1 MTTCIMS
8 SLPGNAAAPAT
19 MGAPTAIPP
28 LATKPRPQTCCALPQ
43 GVGAYSSARITY
55 KSPAFA
61 LSALGGAASWGE
73 AMRAQPTESVAAHS
87 AASIGAQAA
96 ANTSAQGAASSW
108 AQRTA
113 YTGAQATAT
122 TRVQPA
128 ESVVAPS
135 ATTCGALADDSAC
148 AQRAALNSALAAE
161 GARAQGNAVLAP
173 EMAGVHRAGV
183 TRTQGV
189 WAQQAAASGVQS
201 GERTCA
207 MCFRNVLWEQNL
219 TAYQSTGLIPPATE
233 TAASEALALPPTLL
247 KAIAQEMAAKKLAF
261 NAEAAHGTF
270 GARVL
275 GATLP
280 DDLLCG
286 AAEAVDG
293 PTLALWARDL
303 AGAGAPYLPAD
314 ASAALVVNETRR
326 DLRRASAQDTLAAS
340 RSGWTPLDDTAL
352 LAPLDPVEPVPLIE
366 LGQAGVRWD
375 DSPLSEPLP
384 RSWRLMSLLQ
394 AAPDLEPDME
404 RKLQAALEAQAAYAE
419 LCHDWRSYDGLGESG
434 YGDSGL
440 GPWAWNDDLLPDP
453 PFLSQA
459 DLDWIADGWN
469 DSSTPLAA
477 ATIPVQLPLKE
488 QVRRRQE
495 REQEEERRQR
505 KECCS
510 GELHPVG
517 VLACSSMAELSEARS
532 ASLACAATAS
542 ELRPADVA
550 AELRSADVAA
560 ELRSADVASE
570 LGGPG
575 ALWSAAEPHSSLL
588 GGCYD

>member
-19 MGAPTAIPP
+19 MGAPTALPP
-28 LATKPRPQTCCALPQ
+28 LAAKPRPQTCCALPQ
-43 GVGAYSSARITY
+43 GVGAYTSARITY
-55 KSPAFA
+55 EYPAFT
-61 LSALGGAASWGE
+61 LSALGEVASWAE
-73 AMRAQPTESVAAHS
+73 TTRTQPADSVAAPR
-87 AASIGAQAA
+87 AASSAAQAA
-96 ANTSAQGAASSW
+96 ANTGAQGAASSW
-108 AQRTA
+108 AQRVAVT
-113 YTGAQATAT
+113 ATAT
-122 TRVQPA
+122 TSAQPA
-128 ESVVAPS
+128 AGVLAPS
-135 ATTCGALADDSAC
+135 AMASSTQADDSVG
-148 AQRAALNSALAAE
+148 AQRVALNSALTAE

-207 MCFRNVLWEQNL
+207 SCFRNVLWEQNL
-219 TAYQSTGLIPPATE
+219 AAYQSTGLIPPAT
-233 TAASEALALPPTLL
+233 EALALPPTLL

-280 DDLLCG
+280 DDLLSG
-286 AAEAVDG
+286 AAAAVDG

-352 LAPLDPVEPVPLIE
+352 LAPLDPAEPVPLIE

-510 GELHPVG
+510 GALRPVG

-550 AELRSADVAA
+550 AELRP
-560 ELRSADVASE
+560 ADVASE

-575 ALWSAAEPHSSLL
+575 VLWSCAEPHSSLL

>member
-8 SLPGNAAAPAT
+8 SLPTPVAAPAT
-19 MGAPTAIPP
+19 MGAPIALPP
-28 LATKPRPQTCCALPQ
+28 LSAKTRPQTCCALPQ
-43 GVGAYSSARITY
+43 GVGAYVSARITY
-55 KSPAFA
+55 EYPAFT

-73 AMRAQPTESVAAHS
+73 AMRAQPTERIVAPR
-87 AASIGAQAA
+87 AASTGAQVVATTCA
-96 ANTSAQGAASSW
+96 HGSASSW
-108 AQRTA
+108 GQRVT
-113 YTGAQATAT
+113 
-122 TRVQPA
+122 
-128 ESVVAPS
+128 
-135 ATTCGALADDSAC
+135 
-148 AQRAALNSALAAE
+148 LNSALAAE
-161 GARAQGNAVLAP
+161 GARTQGNVVPAP
-173 EMAGVHRAGV
+173 EMAGAHRAGV
-183 TRTQGV
+183 TRTQGA
-189 WAQQAAASGVQS
+189 WAQQAAATGALS

-207 MCFRNVLWEQNL
+207 SCFRNVLWEQNL
-219 TAYQSTGLIPPATE
+219 AAYQSTGLIPPAT
-233 TAASEALALPPTLL
+233 EALALPPTLL

-280 DDLLCG
+280 DDLLSG
-286 AAEAVDG
+286 AAAAVDG

-326 DLRRASAQDTLAAS
+326 DLRRASAQETLAAS
-340 RSGWTPLDDTAL
+340 RSGWIPLDDAAL

-375 DSPLSEPLP
+375 DSPLTEPLP

-394 AAPDLEPDME
+394 AAPDLDPDME

-434 YGDSGL
+434 FGDSGL
-440 GPWAWNDDLLPDP
+440 GPWAWDDDLLPDP

-469 DSSTPLAA
+469 DSSAPLAA

-495 REQEEERRQR
+495 REQEEERRQS
-505 KECCS
+505 KEYCS
-510 GELHPVG
+510 SALLPVG
-517 VLACSSMAELSEARS
+517 VLPNSIEAGLSEARS
-532 ASLACAATAS
+532 ARMACATGS
-542 ELRPADVA
+542 ELRPVSVSS
-550 AELRSADVAA
+550 ELRP
-560 ELRSADVASE
+560 ADVASE
-570 LGGPG
+570 LGGPSV
-575 ALWSAAEPHSSLL
+575 LWSCAEPHSSLL

>member
-1 MTTCIMS
+1 MTTCIMP
-8 SLPGNAAAPAT
+8 SLPTTVIAPAT
-19 MGAPTAIPP
+19 MGAPTALPP
-28 LATKPRPQTCCALPQ
+28 LAAKTRPQTCCALPQ
-43 GVGAYSSARITY
+43 GVGAYTSARITY

-73 AMRAQPTESVAAHS
+73 AMRAQPTERIVAPRAVSS
-87 AASIGAQAA
+87 AAQAA
-96 ANTSAQGAASSW
+96 ATTSAHGSASSG
-108 AQRTA
+108 AQRVA
-113 YTGAQATAT
+113 FTGAQATAT
-122 TRVQPA
+122 ISAQLA
-128 ESVVAPS
+128 ESVVAQS
-135 ATTCGALADDSAC
+135 AAASDAQADDSAC

-161 GARAQGNAVLAP
+161 HTQGNAAS
-173 EMAGVHRAGV
+173 ETASAHGAGA
-183 TRTQGV
+183 TCTQGV
-189 WAQQAAASGVQS
+189 WAQQAAATGVQS

-233 TAASEALALPPTLL
+233 GAASEALALPPTLL

-286 AAEAVDG
+286 AAAAVDG

-510 GELHPVG
+510 GALRPVG
-517 VLACSSMAELSEARS
+517 VLAHSSEAGLSEARS

-542 ELRPADVA
+542 AWRP
-550 AELRSADVAA
+550 
-560 ELRSADVASE
+560 ADVASE
-570 LGGPG
+570 LRDPG

>member
-1 MTTCIMS
+1 MTTCIMP
-8 SLPGNAAAPAT
+8 SLPTTVIAPAT
-19 MGAPTAIPP
+19 IGVPTALPP
-28 LATKPRPQTCCALPQ
+28 LAAKPRPQTCCALPQ
-43 GVGAYSSARITY
+43 GVGAYTSARITY
-55 KSPAFA
+55 EYPAFT
-61 LSALGGAASWGE
+61 LSALGEVASWAE
-73 AMRAQPTESVAAHS
+73 TTRTQPADSVAAPR
-87 AASIGAQAA
+87 AASSAAQAA
-96 ANTSAQGAASSW
+96 ANTGAQGAASSW
-108 AQRTA
+108 AQRAAVTD
-113 YTGAQATAT
+113 AQATAT
-122 TRVQPA
+122 ISAQLA
-128 ESVVAPS
+128 ESVVAQR
-135 ATTCGALADDSAC
+135 ATASGAQADDSAC

-161 GARAQGNAVLAP
+161 HTQGNAALAP
-173 EMAGVHRAGV
+173 ETAGAHGAGV
-183 TRTQGV
+183 TRTQGA
-189 WAQQAAASGVQS
+189 WTQQAAATGAQS

-207 MCFRNVLWEQNL
+207 SCFRNVLWEQNL
-219 TAYQSTGLIPPATE
+219 AAYQSTGLIPPAVE
-233 TAASEALALPPTLL
+233 GAASEALALPPTLL

-280 DDLLCG
+280 DDLLSG
-286 AAEAVDG
+286 AAAAVDG

-394 AAPDLEPDME
+394 AAPDLKPDME

-434 YGDSGL
+434 FSDCGL
-440 GPWAWNDDLLPDP
+440 GPWAWDADLMPDP

-510 GELHPVG
+510 GALRPVG

-542 ELRPADVA
+542 ALRP
-550 AELRSADVAA
+550 
-560 ELRSADVASE
+560 ADVASE

-575 ALWSAAEPHSSLL
+575 VLWSCAEPQSSLL

>member
-8 SLPGNAAAPAT
+8 SLPGTAAAPAT
-19 MGAPTAIPP
+19 MGAPTALPP
-28 LATKPRPQTCCALPQ
+28 LAAKPRPQTCCALPQ
-43 GVGAYSSARITY
+43 GVGAYASARITY

-61 LSALGGAASWGE
+61 LSALGDVASWGE
-73 AMRAQPTESVAAHS
+73 AMRAQPTLCVAAPR
-87 AASIGAQAA
+87 AASSAVQAA
-96 ANTSAQGAASSW
+96 ANTGAQGTASSW
-108 AQRTA
+108 GQRA
-113 YTGAQATAT
+113 AFTGTQATAT
-122 TRVQPA
+122 TRAQPA
-128 ESVVAPS
+128 AGVLAPS
-135 ATTCGALADDSAC
+135 ATTSGAQVDDSVGV
-148 AQRAALNSALAAE
+148 QSVALNSTLDAE
-161 GARAQGNAVLAP
+161 GAHTQGNAAS
-173 EMAGVHRAGV
+173 ETAGTHGAGA
-183 TRTQGV
+183 TSTQDA
-189 WAQQAAASGVQS
+189 WTQQAAATGAQS
-201 GERTCA
+201 SERTHA
-207 MCFRNVLWEQNL
+207 ACFRNVLWEQNL
-219 TAYQSTGLIPPATE
+219 AAYQSTGLIPPAT
-233 TAASEALALPPTLL
+233 EALALPPTLL

-280 DDLLCG
+280 DDLLSG
-286 AAEAVDG
+286 AAAAVDG

-440 GPWAWNDDLLPDP
+440 GPWAWDDDLLPDP
-453 PFLSQA
+453 PFLSQT

-469 DSSTPLAA
+469 DSSAPLAA

-495 REQEEERRQR
+495 REQEEERRQS

-550 AELRSADVAA
+550 AELRSADVA
-560 ELRSADVASE
+560 SE

-575 ALWSAAEPHSSLL
+575 VLWSCAEPHSSLL

>member
-8 SLPGNAAAPAT
+8 SLPGTAAAPAT
-19 MGAPTAIPP
+19 MGAPTALPP
-28 LATKPRPQTCCALPQ
+28 LPAKPRPQTFCALPQ
-43 GVGAYSSARITY
+43 GVGAYASARITY
-55 KSPAFA
+55 EYPAFT
-61 LSALGGAASWGE
+61 LSALGEVASWAE
-73 AMRAQPTESVAAHS
+73 TTRTQPADSVAAPR
-87 AASIGAQAA
+87 AASSAAQAA
-96 ANTSAQGAASSW
+96 ANTGAQGAASSW
-108 AQRTA
+108 AQRVAVT
-113 YTGAQATAT
+113 ATAT
-122 TRVQPA
+122 TSAQPA
-128 ESVVAPS
+128 AGVLAPS
-135 ATTCGALADDSAC
+135 AMASSTQADDSAC
-148 AQRAALNSALAAE
+148 AQRAALNSTLAAE
-161 GARAQGNAVLAP
+161 HTQGNAAS
-173 EMAGVHRAGV
+173 ETAGAHGAGA
-183 TRTQGV
+183 TCTQGV
-189 WAQQAAASGVQS
+189 WAQQAAATGAQS
-201 GERTCA
+201 VDSTSA

-219 TAYQSTGLIPPATE
+219 AAYQSTGLIPPAT
-233 TAASEALALPPTLL
+233 EALALPPTLL

-280 DDLLCG
+280 DDLLSG

-326 DLRRASAQDTLAAS
+326 DLRRASAQDSLTAS
-340 RSGWTPLDDTAL
+340 RSGWTPLDDAAL

-375 DSPLSEPLP
+375 DSPLTEPLP
-384 RSWRLMSLLQ
+384 RSLRLMSLLQ

-404 RKLQAALEAQAAYAE
+404 CKLQAALEAQAAYAE

-434 YGDSGL
+434 FGDRGL
-440 GPWAWNDDLLPDP
+440 GPWAWDDDLLPDP

-495 REQEEERRQR
+495 REQEEERRQS
-505 KECCS
+505 KKSCS
-510 GELHPVG
+510 GALRPVG
-517 VLACSSMAELSEARS
+517 VLPSSSETVLSEAHS
-532 ASLACAATAS
+532 ASLACAARAS

-550 AELRSADVAA
+550 AELH
-560 ELRSADVASE
+560 
-570 LGGPG
+570 GPG
-575 ALWSAAEPHSSLL
+575 ALWSAAEPQSSLL

>member
-1 MTTCIMS
+1 MTTCIMP
-8 SLPGNAAAPAT
+8 SLPTPVAAPVT
-19 MGAPTAIPP
+19 MGAPTALPP
-28 LATKPRPQTCCALPQ
+28 LAAKPRSQTFCALPQ
-43 GVGAYSSARITY
+43 GVGAYASARITY
-55 KSPAFA
+55 KSPAFT

-73 AMRAQPTESVAAHS
+73 AMRAQPTERIVAPRAVSS
-87 AASIGAQAA
+87 AAQTAA
-96 ANTSAQGAASSW
+96 TTGAQGAASSW
-108 AQRTA
+108 SQRVAVT
-113 YTGAQATAT
+113 ATAN
-122 TRVQPA
+122 TRAQPA
-128 ESVVAPS
+128 ESVVAPR
-135 ATTCGALADDSAC
+135 ATTSGALADDSAC

-161 GARAQGNAVLAP
+161 GAHTQGNAALAL
-173 EMAGVHRAGV
+173 EMAGAHSAGV
-183 TRTQGV
+183 TRTQGA
-189 WAQQAAASGVQS
+189 WAQRAAASVAQS

-207 MCFRNVLWEQNL
+207 SYFRNVLWEQNL
-219 TAYQSTGLIPPATE
+219 AAYQSTGLIPP
-233 TAASEALALPPTLL
+233 ASEALALPPTLL
-247 KAIAQEMAAKKLAF
+247 EAIAQEMAAKKLAF

-280 DDLLCG
+280 DDLLSG
-286 AAEAVDG
+286 TAEAVDG
-293 PTLALWARDL
+293 STLALWARDL

-340 RSGWTPLDDTAL
+340 RSGWTPLDDAAL

-434 YGDSGL
+434 FGNSGL
-440 GPWAWNDDLLPDP
+440 GPWSWDDDLLPDP

-469 DSSTPLAA
+469 DSSSPLTA

-495 REQEEERRQR
+495 REQEEECRQS

-510 GELHPVG
+510 GKLRPVDM
-517 VLACSSMAELSEARS
+517 LPRSSVAELSEARS
-532 ASLACAATAS
+532 ANLACAATGSELHPADVVS

-550 AELRSADVAA
+550 SELR
-560 ELRSADVASE
+560 
-570 LGGPG
+570 GPG
-575 ALWSAAEPHSSLL
+575 ALWSCAEPQSSLL

>member
-19 MGAPTAIPP
+19 MGAPTALPP
-28 LATKPRPQTCCALPQ
+28 LAAKPRPQTFCALPQ
-43 GVGAYSSARITY
+43 GVGAYTSARITY
-55 KSPAFA
+55 EYPAFT
-61 LSALGGAASWGE
+61 LSALGEVASWAE
-73 AMRAQPTESVAAHS
+73 TTRTQPADSVAAPR
-87 AASIGAQAA
+87 AASSAAQAA
-96 ANTSAQGAASSW
+96 ATTSAQGAASSG
-108 AQRTA
+108 AQRVA
-113 YTGAQATAT
+113 FTGAQATAT
-122 TRVQPA
+122 TSAQPA
-128 ESVVAPS
+128 AGVLAPS
-135 ATTCGALADDSAC
+135 AMASSTQADDSVG
-148 AQRAALNSALAAE
+148 AQRVALNSALAAE
-161 GARAQGNAVLAP
+161 HSQGNAAS
-173 EMAGVHRAGV
+173 ETAGTHGAGA
-183 TRTQGV
+183 TRTQDA
-189 WAQQAAASGVQS
+189 WTQQAAATGAQS
-201 GERTCA
+201 SERTHA
-207 MCFRNVLWEQNL
+207 ACFLNVLWEQNL
-219 TAYQSTGLIPPATE
+219 AAYQSTGLIPPAT
-233 TAASEALALPPTLL
+233 EALALPPTLL

-270 GARVL
+270 GARLL

-280 DDLLCG
+280 DDLLSG

-293 PTLALWARDL
+293 PTLALWACDL

-314 ASAALVVNETRR
+314 ASAALVVNETHR
-326 DLRRASAQDTLAAS
+326 DLRRASAHDTLAAS
-340 RSGWTPLDDTAL
+340 RSGWTPLDDAAL

-375 DSPLSEPLP
+375 DSPLTEPLP

-404 RKLQAALEAQAAYAE
+404 RKLQADLEAQAAYAE

-510 GELHPVG
+510 GALRPVG
-517 VLACSSMAELSEARS
+517 VLAHSSEAGLSEAHS

-575 ALWSAAEPHSSLL
+575 ALWSCAEPHSSLL

>member
-1 MTTCIMS
+1 MTTCIMP
-8 SLPGNAAAPAT
+8 SLPTTVIAPAT
-19 MGAPTAIPP
+19 IGVPTALPP
-28 LATKPRPQTCCALPQ
+28 LAAKPRPQTFCALPQ
-43 GVGAYSSARITY
+43 GVGAYTSARITY
-55 KSPAFA
+55 EYPAFT
-61 LSALGGAASWGE
+61 LSALGEVASWAE
-73 AMRAQPTESVAAHS
+73 TTRTQPADSVAAPR
-87 AASIGAQAA
+87 AASSAAQAA
-96 ANTSAQGAASSW
+96 ANTGAQGAASSW
-108 AQRTA
+108 AQRVAVT
-113 YTGAQATAT
+113 ATAT
-122 TRVQPA
+122 TSAQPA
-128 ESVVAPS
+128 AGVLAPS
-135 ATTCGALADDSAC
+135 AMASSTQADDSVG
-148 AQRAALNSALAAE
+148 AQRVALNSALAAE
-161 GARAQGNAVLAP
+161 HTQGNAALAP
-173 EMAGVHRAGV
+173 ETAGAHGAGV
-183 TRTQGV
+183 TRTQGA
-189 WAQQAAASGVQS
+189 WTQQAAATGAQS
-201 GERTCA
+201 SERTCA
-207 MCFRNVLWEQNL
+207 SCFRNVLWEQNL
-219 TAYQSTGLIPPATE
+219 AAYQSTGLIPPAVE
-233 TAASEALALPPTLL
+233 GAASEALALPPTLL

-280 DDLLCG
+280 DDLLSG
-286 AAEAVDG
+286 AAAAVDG

-375 DSPLSEPLP
+375 DSPLTEPLP

-394 AAPDLEPDME
+394 AALDLKPDME

-419 LCHDWRSYDGLGESG
+419 LCHDWRSYDGLGGSG

-440 GPWAWNDDLLPDP
+440 GLWAWDDDLLPDP

-495 REQEEERRQR
+495 REQEEERRQSKKSCYSALR
-505 KECCS
+505 
-510 GELHPVG
+510 PVG
-517 VLACSSMAELSEARS
+517 TLPCSSEAGLSEARS

-550 AELRSADVAA
+550 
-560 ELRSADVASE
+560 SE

-575 ALWSAAEPHSSLL
+575 VLWSCAEPHSSLL

>member
-61 LSALGGAASWGE
+61 LSALGDVASWGE

-96 ANTSAQGAASSW
+96 ANTSAQGAASLW

-122 TRVQPA
+122 TRAQPA
-128 ESVVAPS
+128 AGVLAPS
-135 ATTCGALADDSAC
+135 ATTSGAQVDDSVGV
-148 AQRAALNSALAAE
+148 QSVALNSTLDAE
-161 GARAQGNAVLAP
+161 GAHTQGNAAS
-173 EMAGVHRAGV
+173 ETAGTHGAGS
-183 TRTQGV
+183 TSTQDA
-189 WAQQAAASGVQS
+189 WTQQAAATGALSS
-201 GERTCA
+201 ERTHA
-207 MCFRNVLWEQNL
+207 ACFRNVLWEQNL
-219 TAYQSTGLIPPATE
+219 AAYQSTGLIPPAT
-233 TAASEALALPPTLL
+233 EALALPPTLL

-280 DDLLCG
+280 DDLLSG

-440 GPWAWNDDLLPDP
+440 GPWAWDDDLLPDP

-495 REQEEERRQR
+495 REQEEERRQS

-510 GELHPVG
+510 CALCPVDM
-517 VLACSSMAELSEARS
+517 LPCSSVAELSEARS

-550 AELRSADVAA
+550 SELRP
-560 ELRSADVASE
+560 ADVASE
-570 LGGPG
+570 LRGPG
-575 ALWSAAEPHSSLL
+575 ALWSAAEPQSSLL

>member
-1 MTTCIMS
+1 MTTCIMP

-19 MGAPTAIPP
+19 MGAPTALPP
-28 LATKPRPQTCCALPQ
+28 LAAKTRPQTCCALPQ
-43 GVGAYSSARITY
+43 GVGAYTSARITY
-55 KSPAFA
+55 ESHAFA

-73 AMRAQPTESVAAHS
+73 AMRTQSTERIVAPRAVSS
-87 AASIGAQAA
+87 AAQAA
-96 ANTSAQGAASSW
+96 ANTGAQGAASSW
-108 AQRTA
+108 AQRVAVT
-113 YTGAQATAT
+113 ATAT
-122 TRVQPA
+122 TSAQPA
-128 ESVVAPS
+128 ASVLAPS
-135 ATTCGALADDSAC
+135 AMASSTQADDSVG
-148 AQRAALNSALAAE
+148 AQRVALNSALTAE

-270 GARVL
+270 GARLL

-280 DDLLCG
+280 DDLLSG
-286 AAEAVDG
+286 AAAAVDG

-326 DLRRASAQDTLAAS
+326 DLRRASAHDTLAAS

-404 RKLQAALEAQAAYAE
+404 RKLQAALKAQAAYAE

-510 GELHPVG
+510 GALRPVG
-517 VLACSSMAELSEARS
+517 VLAHSSEAGLSEAHS

-550 AELRSADVAA
+550 
-560 ELRSADVASE
+560 SE
-570 LGGPG
+570 LGGPS
-575 ALWSAAEPHSSLL
+575 ALWSCAEPHSSLL

>member
-61 LSALGGAASWGE
+61 LSALGDVASWGE

-161 GARAQGNAVLAP
+161 GAHTQGNAVPAS
-173 EMAGVHRAGV
+173 EMAGAHGAGV

-189 WAQQAAASGVQS
+189 WAQQAATTGAQS

-207 MCFRNVLWEQNL
+207 SCFRDVLWEQNL
-219 TAYQSTGLIPPATE
+219 AAYQSTGLIPPATE
-233 TAASEALALPPTLL
+233 ALPPTLL

-280 DDLLCG
+280 DDLLSG
-286 AAEAVDG
+286 AAAAVDG

-326 DLRRASAQDTLAAS
+326 DLRRASAQDSLTAS
-340 RSGWTPLDDTAL
+340 RSGWTPLDDAAL

-440 GPWAWNDDLLPDP
+440 GPWAWDDDLLPDP

-469 DSSTPLAA
+469 DSSAPLAA

-495 REQEEERRQR
+495 REQEEERHQS
-505 KECCS
+505 KEYCS
-510 GELHPVG
+510 SALLPVG
-517 VLACSSMAELSEARS
+517 VLPNSIEAGLSEACS
-532 ASLACAATAS
+532 ARMACATGSELRPVSVSS

-550 AELRSADVAA
+550 SELR
-560 ELRSADVASE
+560 
-570 LGGPG
+570 GPG
-575 ALWSAAEPHSSLL
+575 ALWSCAEPHCSLL

>member
-1 MTTCIMS
+1 M
-8 SLPGNAAAPAT
+8 
-19 MGAPTAIPP
+19 
-28 LATKPRPQTCCALPQ
+28 
-43 GVGAYSSARITY
+43 
-55 KSPAFA
+55 
-61 LSALGGAASWGE
+61 
-73 AMRAQPTESVAAHS
+73 
-87 AASIGAQAA
+87 
-96 ANTSAQGAASSW
+96 
-108 AQRTA
+108 
-113 YTGAQATAT
+113 
-122 TRVQPA
+122 
-128 ESVVAPS
+128 
-135 ATTCGALADDSAC
+135 
-148 AQRAALNSALAAE
+148 
-161 GARAQGNAVLAP
+161 
-173 EMAGVHRAGV
+173 
-183 TRTQGV
+183 TRTQGA

-286 AAEAVDG
+286 AAAAVDG

-440 GPWAWNDDLLPDP
+440 GTWAWNDDLLPDP

-477 ATIPVQLPLKE
+477 STIPVQLPLKE

-510 GELHPVG
+510 GALRPVG
-517 VLACSSMAELSEARS
+517 VLAHSSEAGLSEARS
-532 ASLACAATAS
+532 ASLASAATAS
-542 ELRPADVA
+542 ELRSADVA

>member
-8 SLPGNAAAPAT
+8 SLPYNAAAPAT

-61 LSALGGAASWGE
+61 LSALGDVASWGE
-73 AMRAQPTESVAAHS
+73 AMRAQPTESVAAPR
-87 AASIGAQAA
+87 AASSAAQAA
-96 ANTSAQGAASSW
+96 ANTGAQGTASSW
-108 AQRTA
+108 GLRAA
-113 YTGAQATAT
+113 FTGTQATAT
-122 TRVQPA
+122 TRAQSAAGVLA
-128 ESVVAPS
+128 SS
-135 ATTCGALADDSAC
+135 ATTSGAQADDSVGV
-148 AQRAALNSALAAE
+148 QSVALSSALAAE
-161 GARAQGNAVLAP
+161 GAHTQGNAVPAP
-173 EMAGVHRAGV
+173 ETAGAHRAGV
-183 TRTQGV
+183 TRTQGAWTQQV
-189 WAQQAAASGVQS
+189 AATGAQSVDNTS
-201 GERTCA
+201 A

-219 TAYQSTGLIPPATE
+219 AAYQSTGLIPPATE
-233 TAASEALALPPTLL
+233 AAPESEALALPPTLL

-280 DDLLCG
+280 DDLLSG

-293 PTLALWARDL
+293 STLALWARDL

-326 DLRRASAQDTLAAS
+326 DLRRASAQDSLTAS
-340 RSGWTPLDDTAL
+340 RSGWTPLDDAAL

-366 LGQAGVRWD
+366 LGQAGLRWD

-404 RKLQAALEAQAAYAE
+404 RKLQAALKAQAAYAE
-419 LCHDWRSYDGLGESG
+419 LCHDWRSCDGLGESG

-440 GPWAWNDDLLPDP
+440 GPWAWDDDLLPDP
-453 PFLSQA
+453 PFLSQT

-469 DSSTPLAA
+469 DSSAPLAA

-495 REQEEERRQR
+495 REQEEERRQS

-542 ELRPADVA
+542 ALRPADVA
-550 AELRSADVAA
+550 SELRD
-560 ELRSADVASE
+560 
-570 LGGPG
+570 PG

>member
-1 MTTCIMS
+1 MTTCIMP
-8 SLPGNAAAPAT
+8 SLPTTVIAPAT
-19 MGAPTAIPP
+19 IGVPTALPP
-28 LATKPRPQTCCALPQ
+28 LAAKPRPQIFCALPQ
-43 GVGAYSSARITY
+43 GVGAYTSARITY
-55 KSPAFA
+55 EYPAFT
-61 LSALGGAASWGE
+61 LSALGEVASWAE
-73 AMRAQPTESVAAHS
+73 TTRTQPADSVAAPR
-87 AASIGAQAA
+87 AASSAAQAA
-96 ANTSAQGAASSW
+96 ANTGAQGAASSW
-108 AQRTA
+108 AQRVAVT
-113 YTGAQATAT
+113 ATAT
-122 TRVQPA
+122 TSAQPA
-128 ESVVAPS
+128 AGVLAPS
-135 ATTCGALADDSAC
+135 AMASSTQADDSVG
-148 AQRAALNSALAAE
+148 AQRVALNSALAAE
-161 GARAQGNAVLAP
+161 GAHTQGNAAS
-173 EMAGVHRAGV
+173 ETAGTHGAGA
-183 TRTQGV
+183 TSTQDA
-189 WAQQAAASGVQS
+189 WTQQAAATGAQS
-201 GERTCA
+201 SERTHA
-207 MCFRNVLWEQNL
+207 ACFRNVLWEQNL
-219 TAYQSTGLIPPATE
+219 AAYQSTGLIPPAT
-233 TAASEALALPPTLL
+233 EALALPPTLL

-280 DDLLCG
+280 DDLLSG
-286 AAEAVDG
+286 AAAAVDG

-440 GPWAWNDDLLPDP
+440 GPWAWDDDLLPDP
-453 PFLSQA
+453 PFLSQT

-469 DSSTPLAA
+469 DSSAPLAA
-477 ATIPVQLPLKE
+477 VTIPVQLPLKE

-495 REQEEERRQR
+495 REQEEERRQS

-542 ELRPADVA
+542 ALRPADVASELRPADVA
-550 AELRSADVAA
+550 SELRD
-560 ELRSADVASE
+560 
-570 LGGPG
+570 PG
-575 ALWSAAEPHSSLL
+575 ALWSAAEPQSSLL

>member
-1 MTTCIMS
+1 MTTCIMP

-19 MGAPTAIPP
+19 MGAPTALPP
-28 LATKPRPQTCCALPQ
+28 LAAKTRPQTCCALPQ
-43 GVGAYSSARITY
+43 GVGAYTSARITY
-55 KSPAFA
+55 ESHAFA

-73 AMRAQPTESVAAHS
+73 AMRTQSTERIVAPRAVSS
-87 AASIGAQAA
+87 AAQAA
-96 ANTSAQGAASSW
+96 ANTGAQGAASSW
-108 AQRTA
+108 AQRVAVT
-113 YTGAQATAT
+113 ATAT
-122 TRVQPA
+122 TSAQPA
-128 ESVVAPS
+128 ASVLAPS
-135 ATTCGALADDSAC
+135 AMASSTQADDSVG
-148 AQRAALNSALAAE
+148 AQRVALNSALTAE

-270 GARVL
+270 GARLL

-510 GELHPVG
+510 GALRPVG
-517 VLACSSMAELSEARS
+517 VLAHSSEAGLSEAHS

>member
-8 SLPGNAAAPAT
+8 SLPGTAAAPVA
-19 MGAPTAIPP
+19 MGAPTALPP
-28 LATKPRPQTCCALPQ
+28 LAAKPRPQTFCALPQ
-43 GVGAYSSARITY
+43 RVGSYASARITY
-55 KSPAFA
+55 ESPAFT
-61 LSALGGAASWGE
+61 LSALGDVASWGE
-73 AMRAQPTESVAAHS
+73 AMRAHPTERIAVHS
-87 AASIGAQAA
+87 AASIAAQDAA
-96 ANTSAQGAASSW
+96 TSSAQGAASSW
-108 AQRTA
+108 TQRAAVTDS
-113 YTGAQATAT
+113 QATAT
-122 TRVQPA
+122 TSAQPA
-128 ESVVAPS
+128 AGVLAPS
-135 ATTCGALADDSAC
+135 AMASSTQADDSVG
-148 AQRAALNSALAAE
+148 AQRVALNSALAAE
-161 GARAQGNAVLAP
+161 GAHTQGNEVPAP
-173 EMAGVHRAGV
+173 ETASAHGAGV
-183 TRTQGV
+183 TGTQG
-189 WAQQAAASGVQS
+189 ALTQQAAATGAQA
-201 GERTCA
+201 GERSSATCL
-207 MCFRNVLWEQNL
+207 RNVLWEQNL
-219 TAYQSTGLIPPATE
+219 AAYQSTGLIPPATE
-233 TAASEALALPPTLL
+233 GAASEAQALPPTLL
-247 KAIAQEMAAKKLAF
+247 KVIAQEMAAKKLAF

-280 DDLLCG
+280 DDLLSG
-286 AAEAVDG
+286 TAEAVDG

-326 DLRRASAQDTLAAS
+326 DLRRASAQDSLTAS
-340 RSGWTPLDDTAL
+340 RSGWTPLDDAAL

-375 DSPLSEPLP
+375 DSPLTEPLP

-440 GPWAWNDDLLPDP
+440 GPWAWDDDLLPDP

-469 DSSTPLAA
+469 DSSAPLAA

-495 REQEEERRQR
+495 REQEEERRQS
-505 KECCS
+505 KEYCS
-510 GELHPVG
+510 SALLPVG
-517 VLACSSMAELSEARS
+517 VLPNSIEAGLSEARS
-532 ASLACAATAS
+532 ARMACATGSELRPVSVSS
-542 ELRPADVA
+542 ELRPAY
-550 AELRSADVAA
+550 
-560 ELRSADVASE
+560 VASE
-570 LGGPG
+570 LRGPG
-575 ALWSAAEPHSSLL
+575 ALWSCAEPHCSLL

>member
-8 SLPGNAAAPAT
+8 SLPGTAAAPAT
-19 MGAPTAIPP
+19 MGAPTALPP
-28 LATKPRPQTCCALPQ
+28 LAAKPRTQTCCALPQ
-43 GVGAYSSARITY
+43 GVGAYASARITY

-61 LSALGGAASWGE
+61 LSALGDVASWGE
-73 AMRAQPTESVAAHS
+73 AMRAQPTLCVAAPR

-108 AQRTA
+108 AQRA
-113 YTGAQATAT
+113 AFTGTQATAT
-122 TRVQPA
+122 TRAQPA

-148 AQRAALNSALAAE
+148 AQRAALNSSLAAE
-161 GARAQGNAVLAP
+161 GAHTQGNAVPAS
-173 EMAGVHRAGV
+173 EMAGAHGAGV

-189 WAQQAAASGVQS
+189 WAQQAATTGAQS

-207 MCFRNVLWEQNL
+207 SCFRDVLWEQNL
-219 TAYQSTGLIPPATE
+219 AAYQSTGLIPPAT
-233 TAASEALALPPTLL
+233 EALALPPTLL

-280 DDLLCG
+280 DDLLSG
-286 AAEAVDG
+286 AAAAVDG

-440 GPWAWNDDLLPDP
+440 GPWAWDDDLLPDP

-469 DSSTPLAA
+469 DSSAPLAA
-477 ATIPVQLPLKE
+477 VTIPVQLPLKE

-495 REQEEERRQR
+495 REQEEERRQS

-542 ELRPADVA
+542 ALRPADVASELRPADVA
-550 AELRSADVAA
+550 SELRD
-560 ELRSADVASE
+560 
-570 LGGPG
+570 PG

>member
-1 MTTCIMS
+1 MTTCIMP
-8 SLPGNAAAPAT
+8 SLPGTAAAPVA
-19 MGAPTAIPP
+19 MGAPTALPP
-28 LATKPRPQTCCALPQ
+28 LAAKPRPQTFCALPQ
-43 GVGAYSSARITY
+43 RVGSYASARITY
-55 KSPAFA
+55 ESPAFT
-61 LSALGGAASWGE
+61 LSALGDVASWGE
-73 AMRAQPTESVAAHS
+73 AMRAHPTERIAVHS
-87 AASIGAQAA
+87 AASIAAQDAA
-96 ANTSAQGAASSW
+96 TSSAQGAASSW
-108 AQRTA
+108 TQRAAVTDS
-113 YTGAQATAT
+113 QATVTISA
-122 TRVQPA
+122 QPA
-128 ESVVAPS
+128 AGVLAPS
-135 ATTCGALADDSAC
+135 AMASSTQADDSVG
-148 AQRAALNSALAAE
+148 AQRVALNSALAAE
-161 GARAQGNAVLAP
+161 GAHTQGNAVPAP
-173 EMAGVHRAGV
+173 ETAGAHRAGV
-183 TRTQGV
+183 TRTQG
-189 WAQQAAASGVQS
+189 ALTQQAAATGAQA
-201 GERTCA
+201 GERSSATCL
-207 MCFRNVLWEQNL
+207 RNVLWEQNL
-219 TAYQSTGLIPPATE
+219 AAYQSTGMIPPATE
-233 TAASEALALPPTLL
+233 GAASEALALPPTLL

-280 DDLLCG
+280 DDLLSG
-286 AAEAVDG
+286 TAEAVDG

-326 DLRRASAQDTLAAS
+326 DLRRASAQDSLTAS
-340 RSGWTPLDDTAL
+340 RSGWTPLDDAAL

-375 DSPLSEPLP
+375 DSPLTEPLP

-394 AAPDLEPDME
+394 AAPDLDPDME

-434 YGDSGL
+434 FGDSGL

-469 DSSTPLAA
+469 DSSAPLAA

-505 KECCS
+505 KEFCS
-510 GELHPVG
+510 GELSPVG
-517 VLACSSMAELSEARS
+517 ALAHSSEAGLSEARS
-532 ASLACAATAS
+532 ASLACAATGSDLHPSCVSS

-550 AELRSADVAA
+550 
-560 ELRSADVASE
+560 SE
-570 LGGPG
+570 LHGPG
-575 ALWSAAEPHSSLL
+575 ALWSCAEPHCSLL

>member
-19 MGAPTAIPP
+19 MGAPTALPP
-28 LATKPRPQTCCALPQ
+28 LAAKPRPQTFCALPQ
-43 GVGAYSSARITY
+43 GVGAYTSARITY
-55 KSPAFA
+55 EYPAFT
-61 LSALGGAASWGE
+61 LSALGEVASWAE
-73 AMRAQPTESVAAHS
+73 TTRTQPADSVAAPR
-87 AASIGAQAA
+87 AASSAAQAA
-96 ANTSAQGAASSW
+96 ANTGAQGAASSW
-108 AQRTA
+108 AQRVAVT
-113 YTGAQATAT
+113 ATAT
-122 TRVQPA
+122 TSAQPA
-128 ESVVAPS
+128 AGVLAPS
-135 ATTCGALADDSAC
+135 AMASSTQADDSVG
-148 AQRAALNSALAAE
+148 AQRVALNSTLAAE
-161 GARAQGNAVLAP
+161 HTQGNAAS
-173 EMAGVHRAGV
+173 ETAGAHGAGA
-183 TRTQGV
+183 TCTQGV
-189 WAQQAAASGVQS
+189 WAQQAAATGAQS
-201 GERTCA
+201 VDSTSA

-219 TAYQSTGLIPPATE
+219 AAYQSTGLIPPAVE
-233 TAASEALALPPTLL
+233 GAASEALALPPTLL

-280 DDLLCG
+280 DDLLSG

-404 RKLQAALEAQAAYAE
+404 RKLQAALDAQAAYAE

-510 GELHPVG
+510 GALRPVG
-517 VLACSSMAELSEARS
+517 VLAHSSEAGLSEAHS

-550 AELRSADVAA
+550 AELRSADVA
-560 ELRSADVASE
+560 SE

-575 ALWSAAEPHSSLL
+575 VLWSCAEPHSSLL

>member
-96 ANTSAQGAASSW
+96 ATTSAHGSASSG
-108 AQRTA
+108 AQRVA
-113 YTGAQATAT
+113 FTGAQATAT
-122 TRVQPA
+122 ISAQPA

-148 AQRAALNSALAAE
+148 AQRVALNSALTAE

-286 AAEAVDG
+286 A
-293 PTLALWARDL
+293 
-303 AGAGAPYLPAD
+303 GAPYLPAD

-340 RSGWTPLDDTAL
+340 RSGWTPLDDAAL

-384 RSWRLMSLLQ
+384 RSWRLMSVLQ

-404 RKLQAALEAQAAYAE
+404 RKLQVALEAQAAYAE

-510 GELHPVG
+510 GALRPVG

-550 AELRSADVAA
+550 AELRSADVA
-560 ELRSADVASE
+560 SE

>member
-19 MGAPTAIPP
+19 MGAPTALPP
-28 LATKPRPQTCCALPQ
+28 LAAKTRPQTCCALPQ

-61 LSALGGAASWGE
+61 LSALGDVASWGE

-96 ANTSAQGAASSW
+96 ANTGAQGAASSW
-108 AQRTA
+108 AQRAAVTD
-113 YTGAQATAT
+113 AQATAT
-122 TRVQPA
+122 ISAQLA
-128 ESVVAPS
+128 ESVVAQS
-135 ATTCGALADDSAC
+135 AAASDAQADDSAC

-161 GARAQGNAVLAP
+161 HTQGNAAS
-173 EMAGVHRAGV
+173 ETASAHGAGA
-183 TRTQGV
+183 TCTQGV
-189 WAQQAAASGVQS
+189 WAQQAAATGAQS
-201 GERTCA
+201 VDSTSA

-326 DLRRASAQDTLAAS
+326 DLRRASAQDSLTAS
-340 RSGWTPLDDTAL
+340 RSGWTPLDDAAL

-510 GELHPVG
+510 GALRPVG

-550 AELRSADVAA
+550 AELRSADVA
-560 ELRSADVASE
+560 SE

-575 ALWSAAEPHSSLL
+575 VLWSAAEPHSSLL